1 MIVHQTLKYL
11 IANRLKDASVLIS
24 RRRYPASVYIAGYAI
39 EIALKYKI
47 CRSLHFWQGFPETK
61 QEFSSYLPLLK
72 QNNAGSL
79 IQLGDIRHHDLDKL
93 LIYTGVEYRIRKNFE
108 SEWEIVSHW
117 SPGDRYRKVRILQ
130 KTAGLYYKAAKKII
144 KEITN
149 FET

>member
-1 MIVHQTLKYL
+1 MIVHQTLKHL

-79 IQLGDIRHHDLDKL
+79 MASTIKQLKKL
-93 LIYTGVEYRIRKNFE
+93 
-108 SEWEIVSHW
+108 
-117 SPGDRYRKVRILQ
+117 
-130 KTAGLYYKAAKKII
+130 
-144 KEITN
+144 
-149 FET
+149 